1 MIGDSGTLW
10 EYVFFP
16 LLLFVVGFINL
27 VMEVWPQILLLVLI
41 ALTIWFTRN
50 ARKDDDS
57 N

>member
-16 LLLFVVGFINL
+16 LLLFVVGFVNL
-27 VMEVWPQILLLVLI
+27 VMEVWPQILLLALI
-41 ALTIWFTRN
+41 TLTIWFTRN